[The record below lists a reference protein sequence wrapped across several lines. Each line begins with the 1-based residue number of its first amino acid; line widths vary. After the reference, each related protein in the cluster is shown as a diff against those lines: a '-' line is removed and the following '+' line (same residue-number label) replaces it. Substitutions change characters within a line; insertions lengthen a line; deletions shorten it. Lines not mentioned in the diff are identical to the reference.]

1 MVEAQTANIPGAAPK
16 TSPARDPVS
25 GLKAGTKSVVPE
37 TAPKKYM
44 SLDAAGKPS
53 GTILDA
59 APTDGTPF
67 ISVTGEAGDPDSV
80 STLTGAPL
88 GEQMNPELV
97 HAPVG
102 VAPPDPPIARKAE
115 AKDPAKK

>member
-1 MVEAQTANIPGAAPK
+1 MVEAHTANLPGTAPK

-25 GLKAGTKSVVPE
+25 GLKKEAKSVVPE
-37 TAPKKYM
+37 TAPKKFM

-53 GTILDA
+53 GALLDV

-67 ISVTGEAGDPDSV
+67 ITVTGEEGKPESV

-115 AKDPAKK
+115 APKK